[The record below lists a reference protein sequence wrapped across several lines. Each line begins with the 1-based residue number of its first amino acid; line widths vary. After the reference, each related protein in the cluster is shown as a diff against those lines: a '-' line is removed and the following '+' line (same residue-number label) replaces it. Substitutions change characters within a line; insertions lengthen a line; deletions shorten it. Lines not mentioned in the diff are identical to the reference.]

1 MNPDYPSNEVL
12 AKQYVAVIYSRGN
25 FAPSHRQAQKRIV
38 VAPVKIAEVYAQYGT
53 VRGHVRGIGPETAF
67 VLDDIFKRGVT
78 RVQELYRGA
87 RDVGLKALFHHDET
101 LRTTSGIEERVEK
114 PF

>member
-1 MNPDYPSNEVL
+1 MSFSLPFYISSLKQIVFKEEDYTMNPDYPSNEVL

-38 VAPVKIAEVYAQYGT
+38 IAPVQIAEVYAQYGT
-53 VRGHVRGIGPETAF
+53 VRGHVPGIGPETAF

-87 RDVGLKALFHHDET
+87 R
-101 LRTTSGIEERVEK
+101 
-114 PF
+114 